1 MRPFVPTCHTHP
13 CISRGTTDDR
23 LINIMMLRRALLP
36 AGRFRRS
43 FALAAQRSPLPY
55 LHDLVGDSSQPGI
68 LGGYYGVKPVALVDV
83 SPGTVVFR
91 EKGDIISKPS
101 MHSIQI
107 GIDSHCQIDG
117 EGRFTAHSFSPNLGV
132 FISPHD
138 PVPISFVAL
147 RPIGRGEELSFDY
160 TTTEWSLDGGG
171 FVDAS
176 TSRPVRGFKYLEDEQ
191 KRQLLEA
198 GLLPAHILQ
207 LWLGEVLNA

>member
-1 MRPFVPTCHTHP
+1 
-13 CISRGTTDDR
+13 
-23 LINIMMLRRALLP
+23 MLRRALLP
-36 AGRFRRS
+36 AGRYRRC

-68 LGGYYGVKPVALVDV
+68 LGGYGVKSVALVDV

-91 EKGDIISKPS
+91 EKGDIIPQPS

-132 FISPHD
+132 FISQHD

-147 RPIGRGEELSFDY
+147 RPISRGEELSFDY

-198 GLLPAHILQ
+198 GLLPAQILQ
-207 LWLGEVLNA
+207 LWLGEVLEA